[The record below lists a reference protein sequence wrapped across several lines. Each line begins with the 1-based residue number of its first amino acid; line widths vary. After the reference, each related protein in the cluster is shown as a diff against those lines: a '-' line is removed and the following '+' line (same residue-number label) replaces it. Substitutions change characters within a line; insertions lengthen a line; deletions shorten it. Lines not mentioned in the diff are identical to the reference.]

1 MLKKKEKLQN
11 VAKTLETKEQI
22 LTENICKIKHTNLKK
37 AHGITLIAL
46 VITIIVLLILAGV
59 TIAALSGP
67 NGILSNADKAKE
79 QTAESGAREKI
90 NIAVAGSYDNTG
102 RFDSEKFKEEIQNMG
117 GTILAEDDS
126 TITVEMDGYEAVV
139 DKETGE
145 IISIEKSGGIRP
157 QLEGKLYQT
166 NGSEIQEGQTYDEL
180 QIKVTVTNVSDID
193 TIDSI
198 ILKNK
203 NGEEQEKLE
212 ENLTNGEASFKIT
225 SNGTYTAEAKGTTE
239 GIQKTGTAEIKVE
252 GKFVVEDFDRY
263 LTEGKIDIVWLD
275 KNNNIIET
283 PNAPKLT
290 GNMQPIKLNTDGTD
304 FETTDKSNW
313 GYNYAN
319 KQWANMQTGD
329 GSMFVW
335 IPRYAYKIT
344 YYNSDKSQIVG
355 YSNSEGLVNAKGE
368 VVTPCEEGIETVG
381 EYIVHPAF
389 SKNAE
394 VGGGWTTSNGEN
406 IEGFWVGKFEV
417 SGSEKSLE
425 VKPGVSS
432 LRSMTI
438 NNQYK
443 AGKSATF
450 GEANSE
456 LIGSHMAKNSE
467 WGAVAYLSHSIYG
480 LEGVR
485 IKNNSSDITG
495 GNSTKSTIYTT
506 NAGQS
511 TTGNAYGVYDMSG
524 GAWERTASY
533 TNYTNGYFANGGTM
547 KDDLYGSNTTEQN
560 TSTKYK
566 TVYKTSTNT
575 QDSYNLTGKKKGDVI
590 YETSSSNSSSLK
602 SWFNVYSNFPDIS
615 SPFFSRGGS
624 YRYSGFFAFS
634 SSSGGSDIGNSFR
647 VILTF

>member
-1 MLKKKEKLQN
+1 MKRTKKSQLKQN
-11 VAKTLETKEQI
+11 K
-22 LTENICKIKHTNLKK
+22 
-37 AHGITLIAL
+37 GITLIVL

-67 NGILSNADKAKE
+67 NGILSNANKAKE
-79 QTAESGAREKI
+79 QTAESRAREKI
-90 NIAVAGSYDNTG
+90 SIAVTGSYDKTG

-117 GTILAEDDS
+117 GTVVAEDES
-126 TITVEMDGYEAVV
+126 TLTVEMEGYEAVI

-145 IISIEKSGGIRP
+145 IISFEKSGGVRP
-157 QLEGKLYQT
+157 QIEGKLYQT
-166 NGSEIQEGQTYDEL
+166 NGSEVEEGQTYDEL

-198 ILKNK
+198 VLKNK
-203 NGEEQEKLE
+203 KGEEQEKLE

-275 KNNNIIET
+275 KNNNIIEN

-290 GNMQPIKLNTDGTD
+290 GNMQPIKLNADGTD

-355 YSNSEGLVNAKGE
+355 YSNAEGLVNAKGE
-368 VVTPCEEGIETVG
+368 VITPCEEGIETVG

-389 SKNAE
+389 SKNAQ

-406 IEGFWVGKFEV
+406 IEGFWVGKFETTGEYTEGDASKV
-417 SGSEKSLE
+417 T

-438 NNQYK
+438 NEQYH

-450 GEANSE
+450 GEESSE
-456 LIGSHMAKNSE
+456 AIGSHMAKNSE
-467 WGAVAYLSHSIYG
+467 WGAVAYLSHSSYG
-480 LEGVR
+480 LDGAEIEQNTNG
-485 IKNNSSDITG
+485 SYITG

-524 GAWERTASY
+524 GAYERTASY
-533 TNYTNGYFANGGTM
+533 VNYSSSSFDTDYTGNTAEDIYNA
-547 KDDLYGSNTTEQN
+547 SNPGE
-560 TSTKYK
+560 STKYK
-566 TVYKTSTNT
+566 TVYEASGTSQSN
-575 QDSYNLTGKKKGDVI
+575 SYNLAAGKKGDGV
-590 YETSSSNSSSLK
+590 YETSNNYQSANSWFGAHSYFPDTNLPFFYRGGPCDSSSAGV
-602 SWFNVYSNFPDIS
+602 FYFYYTDG
-615 SPFFSRGGS
+615 SPGS
-624 YRYSGFFAFS
+624 Y
-634 SSSGGSDIGNSFR
+634 NSFR
-647 VILTF
+647 VVLGG

>member
-1 MLKKKEKLQN
+1 MKRTKKSQLKQN
-11 VAKTLETKEQI
+11 K
-22 LTENICKIKHTNLKK
+22 
-37 AHGITLIAL
+37 GITLIAL
-46 VITIIVLLILAGV
+46 IITIIVLLILAGV

-67 NGILSNADKAKE
+67 NGILSNANKAKE
-79 QTAESGAREKI
+79 QTAESGAREMI
-90 NIAVAGSYDNTG
+90 NIAVIGSYDKTG

-145 IISIEKSGGIRP
+145 IISIEKSGGVRP

-203 NGEEQEKLE
+203 NGEEQESIE
-212 ENLTNGEASFKIT
+212 ENLANGEASFKIT
-225 SNGTYTAEAKGTTE
+225 ANGTYTAEVKGTTE
-239 GIQKTGTAEIKVE
+239 GIQKTGTIEIKVE

-263 LTEGKIDIVWLD
+263 LTEGRIDIVWLD

-283 PNAPKLT
+283 PNTPNLT
-290 GNMQPIKLNTDGTD
+290 GNMQPIKLNAEGTD
-304 FETTDKSNW
+304 FETTDESNW
-313 GYNYAN
+313 GYNYEN

-389 SKNAE
+389 SKNAK
-394 VGGGWTTSNGEN
+394 VGGGWTTSSGEN

-417 SGSEKSLE
+417 SGSENSLA
-425 VKPGVSS
+425 VKPGVRN
-432 LRSMTI
+432 LTIMTI
-438 NNQYK
+438 NEQYK
-443 AGKSATF
+443 AGKSTTF
-450 GEANSE
+450 GEESSE
-456 LIGSHMAKNSE
+456 VIGSHMAKNSE
-467 WGAVAYLSHSIYG
+467 WGAVAYLSHSSYG
-480 LEGVR
+480 LNGTEIER
-485 IKNNSSDITG
+485 NTNSNIITG
-495 GNSTKSTIYTT
+495 GSSIKSEIYTT

-524 GAWERTASY
+524 GSHERTS
-533 TNYTNGYFANGGTM
+533 NYVNYGSSSSDLLKYGGTS
-547 KDDLYGSNTTEQN
+547 KDDLYGADATEQS

-566 TVYKTSTNT
+566 TVYEASGTS
-575 QDSYNLTGKKKGDVI
+575 QFRSYYLAAGKKGDGV
-590 YETSSSNSSSLK
+590 YETSDQYTSTSG
-602 SWFNVYSNFPDIS
+602 SWFEACSTFPS
-615 SPFFSRGGS
+615 TYNPFFYRGGYYNTS
-624 YRYSGFFAFS
+624 MAGVFCFNYESGAD
-634 SSSGGSDIGNSFR
+634 GSTSSFR
-647 VILTF
+647 VVLAF

>member
-1 MLKKKEKLQN
+1 MKRTKKSQLKQN
-11 VAKTLETKEQI
+11 K
-22 LTENICKIKHTNLKK
+22 
-37 AHGITLIAL
+37 GITLIAL
-46 VITIIVLLILAGV
+46 IITIIVLLILAGV

-67 NGILSNADKAKE
+67 NGILSNANKAKE

-90 NIAVAGSYDNTG
+90 NIAVSGSYDTTG

-117 GTILAEDDS
+117 GSIVAEDDS

-139 DKETGE
+139 NKETGE
-145 IISIEKSGGIRP
+145 IISIEKSGGVRP

-166 NGSEIQEGQTYDEL
+166 DGSEVEEGQTYDEL

-252 GKFVVEDFDRY
+252 GKFEVEDFGRY

-275 KNNNIIET
+275 KNNNIIKT
-283 PNAPKLT
+283 PNEPKLT
-290 GNMQPIKLNTDGTD
+290 GNMQPIKLNADGTD

-344 YYNSDKSQIVG
+344 YYNSDKSEIVG

-406 IEGFWVGKFEV
+406 IEGFWVGKFETT
-417 SGSEKSLE
+417 GSYTDEDASKVT
-425 VKPGVSS
+425 VKPGIRS
-432 LRSMTI
+432 LRNMTI
-438 NNQYK
+438 NEQYK

-450 GEANSE
+450 GEASSE

-467 WGAVAYLSHSIYG
+467 WGAVAYLSHSSYG
-480 LEGVR
+480 LDGTE
-485 IKNNSSDITG
+485 IKQNTNSSNITG
-495 GNSTKSTIYTT
+495 GSSTKATIYTT

-524 GAWERTASY
+524 GAHEYTA
-533 TNYTNGYFANGGTM
+533 NYVNYDSGSFTNGGSTEE
-547 KDDLYGSNTTEQN
+547 DLYNASNPGE
-560 TSTKYK
+560 SSKYK
-566 TVYKTSTNT
+566 TVYEASGTSEFS
-575 QDSYNLTGKKKGDVI
+575 SYNLAAGKKGDGV
-590 YETSSSNSSSLK
+590 YETSNNYINTN
-602 SWFNVYSNFPDIS
+602 SWFGAYSYFPYTS
-615 SPFFSRGGS
+615 NPFFNRGGND
-624 YRYSGFFAFS
+624 YNSGAGVFYFFNDSGSAYLS
-634 SSSGGSDIGNSFR
+634 SSFR
-647 VILTF
+647 VVLVP

>member
-1 MLKKKEKLQN
+1 ME
-11 VAKTLETKEQI
+11 
-22 LTENICKIKHTNLKK
+22 KIKNIKVK
-37 AHGITLIAL
+37 SGKGITLIAL

-90 NIAVAGSYDNTG
+90 NIAVSGSYDTTG

-117 GTILAEDDS
+117 GSIVAEDDS

-139 DKETGE
+139 NKETGE
-145 IISIEKSGGIRP
+145 IISIEKSGGVRP
-157 QLEGKLYQT
+157 QLEGKIYQT
-166 NGSEIQEGQTYDEL
+166 DGSEVEEGQTYDEL

-198 ILKNK
+198 VLKNK
-203 NGEEQEKLE
+203 KGEEQEKLE

-283 PNAPKLT
+283 PNEPKLT
-290 GNMQPIKLNTDGTD
+290 GNMQPIKLNADGTD

-344 YYNSDKSQIVG
+344 YYNSDKSEIVG

>member
-1 MLKKKEKLQN
+1 MNNQKKKLKT
-11 VAKTLETKEQI
+11 AK
-22 LTENICKIKHTNLKK
+22 
-37 AHGITLIAL
+37 GITLIAL

-90 NIAVAGSYDNTG
+90 NIAVIGSYDKTG

-117 GTILAEDDS
+117 GSIVAEDDS

-139 DKETGE
+139 NKETGE
-145 IISIEKSGGIRP
+145 IISIEKSGGVRP

-166 NGSEIQEGQTYDEL
+166 DGSEVEEGQTYDEL

-212 ENLTNGEASFKIT
+212 ENLTNGEASFKTT

-283 PNAPKLT
+283 PNEPKLT
-290 GNMQPIKLNTDGTD
+290 GNMQPIKLNADGTD

-344 YYNSDKSQIVG
+344 YYNSDKSEIVG

-406 IEGFWVGKFEV
+406 IEGFWVGKFETTGEYAEDASKV
-417 SGSEKSLE
+417 T
-425 VKPGVSS
+425 VKPGISS

-438 NNQYK
+438 NEQYK

-450 GEANSE
+450 GEASSE

-467 WGAVAYLSHSIYG
+467 WGAVAYLSQSSYG
-480 LEGVR
+480 LNGKEIER
-485 IKNNSSDITG
+485 NTNSSMITG
-495 GNSTKSTIYTT
+495 GSSTKATIYTT
-506 NAGQS
+506 NAEQS

-524 GAWERTASY
+524 GAYEKTA
-533 TNYTNGYFANGGTM
+533 NYVNYDSGSFTDGGSTEE
-547 KDDLYGSNTTEQN
+547 DLYNASNPGESN
-560 TSTKYK
+560 KYK
-566 TVYKTSTNT
+566 TVYEASGTSN
-575 QDSYNLTGKKKGDVI
+575 QNSYNLAAGKKRRWSI
-590 YETSSSNSSSLK
+590 R
-602 SWFNVYSNFPDIS
+602 DI
-615 SPFFSRGGS
+615 
-624 YRYSGFFAFS
+624 
-634 SSSGGSDIGNSFR
+634 
-647 VILTF
+647 

>member
-1 MLKKKEKLQN
+1 MKNQKKKLKT
-11 VAKTLETKEQI
+11 AK
-22 LTENICKIKHTNLKK
+22 
-37 AHGITLIAL
+37 GITLIAL

-67 NGILSNADKAKE
+67 NGILSNANKAKE

-90 NIAVAGSYDNTG
+90 NIAAIGSYDNTG

-117 GTILAEDDS
+117 GTIIAEDDS

-139 DKETGE
+139 NKETGE
-145 IISIEKSGGIRP
+145 IISIEKSGGVRP

-166 NGSEIQEGQTYDEL
+166 DGSEVEEGQTYDEL

-203 NGEEQEKLE
+203 NGEEQEKIE

-344 YYNSDKSQIVG
+344 YYNSDKSEIVG

-417 SGSEKSLE
+417 SGSENSLA
-425 VKPGVSS
+425 VKPGEDS
-432 LRSMTI
+432 LVNMTI
-438 NNQYK
+438 NEQYK

-450 GEANSE
+450 GEASSE

-467 WGAVAYLSHSIYG
+467 WGAVAYLSHSSYG
-480 LEGVR
+480 LNGKKIER
-485 IKNNSSDITG
+485 NTNSSMITG
-495 GNSTKSTIYTT
+495 GSSTKATIYTT
-506 NAGQS
+506 NAEQS

-524 GAWERTASY
+524 GAYEKTA
-533 TNYTNGYFANGGTM
+533 NYVNYDSGSFTDGGSTEE
-547 KDDLYGSNTTEQN
+547 DLYNASNPGESN
-560 TSTKYK
+560 KYK
-566 TVYKTSTNT
+566 TVYEASGTSTQN
-575 QDSYNLTGKKKGDVI
+575 SYNLAAGKKGDGV
-590 YETSSSNSSSLK
+590 YETSNHYSRSAG
-602 SWFNVYSNFPDIS
+602 SWFGAYSYFPFTE
-615 SPFFSRGGS
+615 SPFFGRGGG
-624 YRYSGFFAFS
+624 YN
-634 SSSGGSDIGNSFR
+634 GSHAGVFYFNNTYGVALSNYSFR
-647 VILTF
+647 VVLVP

>member
-1 MLKKKEKLQN
+1 MKNQKKKLKT
-11 VAKTLETKEQI
+11 AK
-22 LTENICKIKHTNLKK
+22 
-37 AHGITLIAL
+37 GITLIAL

-67 NGILSNADKAKE
+67 NGILSNANKAKE

-90 NIAVAGSYDNTG
+90 NIAVSGSYDTTG

-117 GTILAEDDS
+117 GSIVAEDDS
-126 TITVEMDGYEAVV
+126 TITVEMDGYEAVI
-139 DKETGE
+139 DKETGK
-145 IISIEKSGGIRP
+145 IISIEKSGGVRP

-166 NGSEIQEGQTYDEL
+166 DGSEVEEGQTYDEL

-283 PNAPKLT
+283 PNEPKLT
-290 GNMQPIKLNTDGTD
+290 GNMQPIKLNADGTD

-344 YYNSDKSQIVG
+344 YYNSDKSEIVG

-389 SKNAE
+389 SKNAK
-394 VGGGWTTSNGEN
+394 VGGGWTTSSGEN
-406 IEGFWVGKFEV
+406 IEGFWVGKFETT
-417 SGSEKSLE
+417 GSYTDEDASKVT
-425 VKPGVSS
+425 VKPGETA
-432 LRSMTI
+432 LGDMKI
-438 NNQYK
+438 NEQYR

-450 GEANSE
+450 GEASSE

-467 WGAVAYLSHSIYG
+467 WGAVAYLSQSSYG
-480 LEGVR
+480 LNGKEIERNSEGC
-485 IKNNSSDITG
+485 ITG
-495 GNSTKSTIYTT
+495 GSSTKATIYTT

-524 GAWERTASY
+524 GAWEYTA
-533 TNYTNGYFANGGTM
+533 NYVNYDSGSFSNGGKT
-547 KDDLYGSNTTEQN
+547 DQDLYNASNPGE
-560 TSTKYK
+560 SSKYK
-566 TVYKTSTNT
+566 TVYEASGTS
-575 QDSYNLTGKKKGDVI
+575 QSRSYNLAAGKKGDGV
-590 YETSSSNSSSLK
+590 YETSNSYINDN
-602 SWFNVYSNFPDIS
+602 SWFGAYSYFPSTS
-615 SPFFSRGGS
+615 SPFFYRGGGYNVS
-624 YRYSGFFAFS
+624 NAGVFYF
-634 SSSGGSDIGNSFR
+634 GGHSAHAVSALSFR
-647 VILTF
+647 VVLVP

>member
-1 MLKKKEKLQN
+1 MKES
-11 VAKTLETKEQI
+11 
-22 LTENICKIKHTNLKK
+22 IKQKRNLKQK
-37 AHGITLIAL
+37 GITLIAL

-67 NGILSNADKAKE
+67 NGILTNATKAKE
-79 QTAESGAREKI
+79 QTAEAGAREKI
-90 NIAVAGSYDNTG
+90 NIAAIGSYDNTG

-117 GTILAEDDS
+117 GTIIAEDDS

-139 DKETGE
+139 NKETGE
-145 IISIEKSGGIRP
+145 IISIEKSGGVRP

-166 NGSEIQEGQTYDEL
+166 DGSEVEEGQTYDEL

-283 PNAPKLT
+283 PNEPKLT
-290 GNMQPIKLNTDGTD
+290 GNMQPIKLNADGTD

-344 YYNSDKSQIVG
+344 YYNSDKSEIVG

-368 VVTPCEEGIETVG
+368 VITPCEEGIETVG

-417 SGSEKSLE
+417 SGSYTDEDASKVT
-425 VKPGVSS
+425 VKPGIRS
-432 LRSMTI
+432 LRNMTI
-438 NNQYK
+438 NEQYK

-450 GEANSE
+450 GEASSE

-467 WGAVAYLSHSIYG
+467 WGAVAYLSHSSYG
-480 LEGVR
+480 LDGTE
-485 IKNNSSDITG
+485 IKQNTNSSNITG
-495 GNSTKSTIYTT
+495 GSSTKATIYTT

-524 GAWERTASY
+524 GAYERTASY
-533 TNYTNGYFANGGTM
+533 VNYSSGSFTNGGSTE
-547 KDDLYGSNTTEQN
+547 KDLYNESNPGESN
-560 TSTKYK
+560 KYK
-566 TVYKTSTNT
+566 TVYEASGTSTQN
-575 QDSYNLTGKKKGDVI
+575 SYNLAAGKKGDGV
-590 YETSSSNSSSLK
+590 YETSN
-602 SWFNVYSNFPDIS
+602 
-615 SPFFSRGGS
+615 RC
-624 YRYSGFFAFS
+624 S
-634 SSSGGSDIGNSFR
+634 SSSGSWFGACSYFPVTSVPFFTRGGIYNGSGAGVFYFYSNYGLAYSSYSFR
-647 VILTF
+647 VVLVP

>member
-1 MLKKKEKLQN
+1 MKN
-11 VAKTLETKEQI
+11 TKNNQLRES
-22 LTENICKIKHTNLKK
+22 K
-37 AHGITLIAL
+37 GITLIAL

-90 NIAVAGSYDNTG
+90 NIAVSGSYDTTG

-117 GTILAEDDS
+117 GSIVAEDDS

-139 DKETGE
+139 NKETGE
-145 IISIEKSGGIRP
+145 IISIEKSGGVRP
-157 QLEGKLYQT
+157 QLEGKIYQT
-166 NGSEIQEGQTYDEL
+166 DGSEVEEGQTYDEL

-283 PNAPKLT
+283 PNEPKLT
-290 GNMQPIKLNTDGTD
+290 GNMQPIKLNADGTD
-304 FETTDKSNW
+304 FETTDASNW

-344 YYNSDKSQIVG
+344 YYNSDKSEIVG
-355 YSNSEGLVNAKGE
+355 YSNAEGLVNAKGE

-432 LRSMTI
+432 LRNMTI
-438 NNQYK
+438 NEQYK

-456 LIGSHMAKNSE
+456 VIGSHMAKNSE
-467 WGAVAYLSHSIYG
+467 WGAVAYLSHSSYG
-480 LEGVR
+480 LDGAEIEQNTNG
-485 IKNNSSDITG
+485 SYITG
-495 GNSTKSTIYTT
+495 GSSTKSAIYTT

-524 GAWERTASY
+524 GAYERTASY
-533 TNYTNGYFANGGTM
+533 VNYSSGSFTNGGSTE
-547 KDDLYGSNTTEQN
+547 KDLYNESNPGESN
-560 TSTKYK
+560 KYK
-566 TVYKTSTNT
+566 TVYEASGTSQSN
-575 QDSYNLTGKKKGDVI
+575 SYTLAAGKKGDGV
-590 YETSSSNSSSLK
+590 YETSNQ
-602 SWFNVYSNFPDIS
+602 Y
-615 SPFFSRGGS
+615 
-624 YRYSGFFAFS
+624 S
-634 SSSGGSDIGNSFR
+634 SSSGSWFGAYSYFPYTNGPFFNRGGNDYNSNAGVFYFGSHFGGAYPYHSFR
-647 VILTF
+647 VVLGG

>member
-1 MLKKKEKLQN
+1 MKNTKNILI
-11 VAKTLETKEQI
+11 KT
-22 LTENICKIKHTNLKK
+22 NN
-37 AHGITLIAL
+37 GITLIAL

-67 NGILSNADKAKE
+67 NGILSNANKAKE

-90 NIAVAGSYDNTG
+90 NIAVAGSYDTTG

-117 GTILAEDDS
+117 GSIVAEDDS

-145 IISIEKSGGIRP
+145 IISIEKSGGVRP
-157 QLEGKLYQT
+157 QVEGKLYQT

-180 QIKVTVTNVSDID
+180 QIKVIVTNVSDID

-283 PNAPKLT
+283 PNEPKLT
-290 GNMQPIKLNTDGTD
+290 GNMQPIKLNADGTD

-344 YYNSDKSQIVG
+344 YYNSDKSEIVG

-406 IEGFWVGKFEV
+406 IEGFWVGKFETTGEYAEGDASKV
-417 SGSEKSLE
+417 T
-425 VKPGVSS
+425 VKPGISS
-432 LRSMTI
+432 LRSMTV
-438 NNQYK
+438 NDKYK

-456 LIGSHMAKNSE
+456 TIGSHMAKNSE
-467 WGAVAYLSHSIYG
+467 WGAVAYLSHSSYG
-480 LEGVR
+480 LNGTEIEPNTVYYT
-485 IKNNSSDITG
+485 TG
-495 GNSTKSTIYTT
+495 GSSTKSEIYTT

-524 GAWERTASY
+524 GVSEYTANY
-533 TNYTNGYFANGGTM
+533 VNYTSGSFTNGGNT
-547 KDDLYGSNTTEQN
+547 KEDLYNASNPEE
-560 TSTKYK
+560 STKYK
-566 TVYKTSTNT
+566 TVYEASGTSVY
-575 QDSYNLTGKKKGDVI
+575 DSYNLAAGKKGDGI
-590 YETSSSNSSSLK
+590 YETSDSYDSSEG
-602 SWFNVYSNFPDIS
+602 SWFGAYAQFPNRYNVFL
-615 SPFFSRGGS
+615 SRGGQWAIRENLGIF
-624 YRYSGFFAFS
+624 YFDHGDGAS
-634 SSSGGSDIGNSFR
+634 SENAASFR
-647 VILTF
+647 IVLTF

>member
-1 MLKKKEKLQN
+1 MKNQKKKL
-11 VAKTLETKEQI
+11 KTAQ
-22 LTENICKIKHTNLKK
+22 
-37 AHGITLIAL
+37 GITLIAL
-46 VITIIVLLILAGV
+46 VITVIVLLILAGV

-67 NGILSNADKAKE
+67 NGILSNANKAKE

-90 NIAVAGSYDNTG
+90 NIAVIGSYDKTG

-117 GTILAEDDS
+117 GTIIGEDDS

-145 IISIEKSGGIRP
+145 IISIEKSGGVRP
-157 QLEGKLYQT
+157 QVEGKLYQT
-166 NGSEIQEGQTYDEL
+166 DGSEIQEGQTYDEL

-283 PNAPKLT
+283 PNEPKLT

-344 YYNSDKSQIVG
+344 YYNSDKSEIVG
-355 YSNSEGLVNAKGE
+355 YSNAEGLVNAKGE

-394 VGGGWTTSNGEN
+394 VGGGWTTSSGEN

-417 SGSEKSLE
+417 SGSASSLA
-425 VKPGVSS
+425 VKPGVAS

-443 AGKSATF
+443 AGKNATF
-450 GEANSE
+450 GEASSE

-467 WGAVAYLSHSIYG
+467 WGAVAYLSHSSYG
-480 LEGVR
+480 LDGEEIEQNTKGY
-485 IKNNSSDITG
+485 ITG
-495 GNSTKSTIYTT
+495 GLSSTSDSKSTIYTT

-524 GAWERTASY
+524 GAYERTASY
-533 TNYTNGYFANGGTM
+533 VNYGSSSRNLSTNGGTSQG
-547 KDDLYGSNTTEQN
+547 DLYGANTEEQR

-566 TVYKTSTNT
+566 TVYKASETN
-575 QDSYNLTGKKKGDVI
+575 QSSSYNLAAEKKGDGV
-590 YETSSSNSSSLK
+590 YETSNNYSNTN
-602 SWFNVYSNFPDIS
+602 SWF
-615 SPFFSRGGS
+615 GA
-624 YRYSGFFAFS
+624 YSGFPDTGNPFFNRGGNYRNSNAGVFYFS
-634 SSSGGSDIGNSFR
+634 NDHGGANPHVSFR
-647 VILTF
+647 VALAF

>member
-1 MLKKKEKLQN
+1 MKNQKKKLKT
-11 VAKTLETKEQI
+11 AK
-22 LTENICKIKHTNLKK
+22 
-37 AHGITLIAL
+37 GITLIAL

-67 NGILSNADKAKE
+67 NGILSNANKAKE

-102 RFDSEKFKEEIQNMG
+102 RFDSEKFKEEIQNMDG
-117 GTILAEDDS
+117 SIVAEDDS

-145 IISIEKSGGIRP
+145 IISIEKSGGVRP
-157 QLEGKLYQT
+157 QVEGKLYQT
-166 NGSEIQEGQTYDEL
+166 DGSEVEEGQTYDEL

-275 KNNNIIET
+275 KNNNIIEN
-283 PNAPKLT
+283 PNAPKIT
-290 GNMQPIKLNTDGTD
+290 GNMQPIKLNADGTD

-344 YYNSDKSQIVG
+344 YYNSDNSDKSEIVG

-417 SGSEKSLE
+417 SGSENSLA
-425 VKPGVSS
+425 VKPGEDS
-432 LRSMTI
+432 LLNMTI
-438 NNQYK
+438 NEQYK

-450 GEANSE
+450 GEASSE

-467 WGAVAYLSHSIYG
+467 WGAVAYLSHSSYG
-480 LEGVR
+480 LDGAKIE
-485 IKNNSSDITG
+485 KNTELITG
-495 GNSTKSTIYTT
+495 GLSSTSGSKSTIYTT
-506 NAGQS
+506 NAEQS

-524 GAWERTASY
+524 GAYERTA
-533 TNYTNGYFANGGTM
+533 NYVNYDSGSFTNGGST
-547 KDDLYGSNTTEQN
+547 KEDLYNASNPGE
-560 TSTKYK
+560 SSKYK
-566 TVYKTSTNT
+566 TVYEASGTSESS
-575 QDSYNLTGKKKGDVI
+575 SYNLAAGKKGDGV
-590 YETSSSNSSSLK
+590 YETSNNYINTN
-602 SWFNVYSNFPDIS
+602 SWFGAFSGFPYAR
-615 SPFFSRGGS
+615 SPFFGRGGYCS
-624 YRYSGFFAFS
+624 QSAAGVFYFDYSTGHAYS
-634 SSSGGSDIGNSFR
+634 SCSFR
-647 VILTF
+647 VVLVP

>member
-1 MLKKKEKLQN
+1 MKNQKKKL
-11 VAKTLETKEQI
+11 KTAQ
-22 LTENICKIKHTNLKK
+22 
-37 AHGITLIAL
+37 GITLIAL
-46 VITIIVLLILAGV
+46 VITVIVLLILAGV

-67 NGILSNADKAKE
+67 NGILSNANKAKE

-90 NIAVAGSYDNTG
+90 NIAVSGSYNTTG
-102 RFDSEKFKEEIQNMG
+102 IFDSEKFKEEIQNMG

-126 TITVEMDGYEAVV
+126 TITVEIDGYEAVV

-145 IISIEKSGGIRP
+145 IISIEKSGGVRP

-180 QIKVTVTNVSDID
+180 QVKVTVTNVSDID

-283 PNAPKLT
+283 PNEPKLT
-290 GNMQPIKLNTDGTD
+290 GNMQPIKLNADGTD

-344 YYNSDKSQIVG
+344 YYNSDKSEIVG

-368 VVTPCEEGIETVG
+368 VITPCEEGIETVG

-432 LRSMTI
+432 LRNMTI
-438 NNQYK
+438 NEQYK

-456 LIGSHMAKNSE
+456 VIGSHMAKNSE
-467 WGAVAYLSHSIYG
+467 WGAVAYLSHSSYG
-480 LEGVR
+480 LDGAEIEQNTNG
-485 IKNNSSDITG
+485 SYITG
-495 GNSTKSTIYTT
+495 GSSTKSAIYTT

-524 GAWERTASY
+524 GAYERTASY
-533 TNYTNGYFANGGTM
+533 VNYSSGSFTNGGSTE
-547 KDDLYGSNTTEQN
+547 KDLYNESNPGESN
-560 TSTKYK
+560 KYK
-566 TVYKTSTNT
+566 TVYEASGTSQSN
-575 QDSYNLTGKKKGDVI
+575 SYTLAAGKKGDGV
-590 YETSSSNSSSLK
+590 YETSNQ
-602 SWFNVYSNFPDIS
+602 Y
-615 SPFFSRGGS
+615 
-624 YRYSGFFAFS
+624 S
-634 SSSGGSDIGNSFR
+634 SSSGSWFGAYSYFPYTNGPFFNRGGNYGSSNAGVFYFGSHFGGAYPYHSFR
-647 VILTF
+647 VVLGG

>member
-1 MLKKKEKLQN
+1 MNNQKKKLKT
-11 VAKTLETKEQI
+11 AK
-22 LTENICKIKHTNLKK
+22 
-37 AHGITLIAL
+37 GITLIAL

-90 NIAVAGSYDNTG
+90 NIAVIGSYDKTG

-117 GTILAEDDS
+117 GSIVAEDDS

-139 DKETGE
+139 NKETGE
-145 IISIEKSGGIRP
+145 IISIEKSGGVRP

-166 NGSEIQEGQTYDEL
+166 DGSEVEEGQTYDEL

-283 PNAPKLT
+283 PNEPKLT
-290 GNMQPIKLNTDGTD
+290 GNMQPIKLNADGTD

-355 YSNSEGLVNAKGE
+355 YSNAEGLVNAKGE
-368 VVTPCEEGIETVG
+368 VITPCEEGIETVG

-389 SKNAE
+389 SKNAQ

-406 IEGFWVGKFEV
+406 IEGFWVGKFETTGEYTEGDASKV
-417 SGSEKSLE
+417 T

-438 NNQYK
+438 NEQYH

-450 GEANSE
+450 GEESSE
-456 LIGSHMAKNSE
+456 AIGSHMAKNSE
-467 WGAVAYLSHSIYG
+467 WGAVAYLSQSSYG
-480 LEGVR
+480 LNGKEIERNSEGY
-485 IKNNSSDITG
+485 ITG
-495 GNSTKSTIYTT
+495 GSSTKATIYTT

-524 GAWERTASY
+524 GAYEYTA
-533 TNYTNGYFANGGTM
+533 NYVNYRSNSSNLSTNGGTLVG
-547 KDDLYGSNTTEQN
+547 DLYGADTTEQS

-566 TVYKTSTNT
+566 MVYEASGTN
-575 QDSYNLTGKKKGDVI
+575 QYNSYKLAAGKKGDGV
-590 YETSSSNSSSLK
+590 YETSNRYNSSYG
-602 SWFNVYSNFPDIS
+602 SWFGAYSAFPDTS
-615 SPFFSRGGS
+615 YPFFVRGGS
-624 YRYSGFFAFS
+624 CNNSNAGRFYFYNFN
-634 SSSGGSDIGNSFR
+634 GGNYNTYSFR
-647 VILTF
+647 VVLAF

>member
-1 MLKKKEKLQN
+1 MKN
-11 VAKTLETKEQI
+11 TKNNQLRES
-22 LTENICKIKHTNLKK
+22 K
-37 AHGITLIAL
+37 GITLIAL

-59 TIAALSGP
+59 AIAALSGP

-90 NIAVAGSYDNTG
+90 NIAVSGSYDTTG

-117 GTILAEDDS
+117 GSILAEDDS

-139 DKETGE
+139 NKETGE
-145 IISIEKSGGIRP
+145 IISIEKSGGVRP
-157 QLEGKLYQT
+157 QLEGKIYQT
-166 NGSEIQEGQTYDEL
+166 DGSEVEEGQTYDEL

-198 ILKNK
+198 VLKNK
-203 NGEEQEKLE
+203 KGEEQEKLE

-283 PNAPKLT
+283 PNEPKLT
-290 GNMQPIKLNTDGTD
+290 GNMQPIKLNADGTD
-304 FETTDKSNW
+304 FETTDASNW

-344 YYNSDKSQIVG
+344 YYNSDKSEIVG

-389 SKNAE
+389 SRNAE

-425 VKPGVSS
+425 VKPGVAS

-438 NNQYK
+438 NSQYK
-443 AGKSATF
+443 AGKNATF
-450 GEANSE
+450 GEASSE

-467 WGAVAYLSHSIYG
+467 WGAVAYLSHSSYG
-480 LEGVR
+480 LYGTE
-485 IKNNSSDITG
+485 IEQNENESFITG
-495 GNSTKSTIYTT
+495 GLSSTSDPKSMIYTT

-524 GAWERTASY
+524 GAYERTA
-533 TNYTNGYFANGGTM
+533 NYVNYANGSFTRGGNTEE
-547 KDDLYGSNTTEQN
+547 DLYNASNPGE
-560 TSTKYK
+560 STRYK
-566 TVYKTSTNT
+566 TVYEAGTNT
-575 QDSYNLTGKKKGDVI
+575 SESYHLATGKKGDGV
-590 YETSSSNSSSLK
+590 YEMSNNYTRDNA
-602 SWFNVYSNFPDIS
+602 WFGVYSYFPEMKT
-615 SPFFSRGGS
+615 PFFYRGGV
-624 YRYSGFFAFS
+624 YSSDNAGVFFFS
-634 SSSGGSDIGNSFR
+634 SDNGIAQTIGSFSSFR
-647 VILTF
+647 VALVF

>member
-1 MLKKKEKLQN
+1 MNNQKKKLKT
-11 VAKTLETKEQI
+11 AK
-22 LTENICKIKHTNLKK
+22 
-37 AHGITLIAL
+37 GITLIAL

-90 NIAVAGSYDNTG
+90 NIAVSGSYDTTG

-117 GTILAEDDS
+117 GSIVAEDDS

-139 DKETGE
+139 NKETGE
-145 IISIEKSGGIRP
+145 IISIEKSGGVRP

-166 NGSEIQEGQTYDEL
+166 DGSEVEEGQTYDEL

-252 GKFVVEDFDRY
+252 GKFEVEDFGRY

-275 KNNNIIET
+275 KNNNIIKT
-283 PNAPKLT
+283 PNEPKLT
-290 GNMQPIKLNTDGTD
+290 GNMQPIKLNADGTD

-344 YYNSDKSQIVG
+344 YYNSDKSEIVG

-417 SGSEKSLE
+417 SGSENSLA
-425 VKPGVSS
+425 VKPGVRN
-432 LRSMTI
+432 LTIMTI
-438 NNQYK
+438 NEQYK
-443 AGKSATF
+443 AGKSTTF
-450 GEANSE
+450 GEESSE
-456 LIGSHMAKNSE
+456 VIGSHMAKNSE
-467 WGAVAYLSHSIYG
+467 WGAVAYLSHSSYG
-480 LEGVR
+480 LNGTEIER
-485 IKNNSSDITG
+485 NTNSNIITG
-495 GNSTKSTIYTT
+495 GSSIKSEIYTT

-524 GAWERTASY
+524 GSHERTS
-533 TNYTNGYFANGGTM
+533 NYVNYGSSSSDLLKYGGTS
-547 KDDLYGSNTTEQN
+547 KDDLYGADATEQS

-566 TVYKTSTNT
+566 TVYEASGTS
-575 QDSYNLTGKKKGDVI
+575 QFRSYYLAAGKKGDGV
-590 YETSSSNSSSLK
+590 YETSDQFTSTSG
-602 SWFNVYSNFPDIS
+602 SWFEACSTFPS
-615 SPFFSRGGS
+615 TYNPFFYRGGYYNTS
-624 YRYSGFFAFS
+624 MAGVFCFNYESGAD
-634 SSSGGSDIGNSFR
+634 GSTSSFR
-647 VILTF
+647 VVLAF